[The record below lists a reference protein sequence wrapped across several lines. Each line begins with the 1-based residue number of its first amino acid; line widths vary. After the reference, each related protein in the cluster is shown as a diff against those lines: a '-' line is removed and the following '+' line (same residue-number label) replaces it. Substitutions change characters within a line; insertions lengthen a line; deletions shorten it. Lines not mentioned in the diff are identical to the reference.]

1 MYWKIK
7 PVPHKKF
14 TISSYLSLTFA
25 VITRNGFAMKKQTN
39 KINWW
44 IDAILFLGF
53 ILAFWLDQTGLSI
66 HQWGGLFI
74 CVLAL
79 YHLLRHWKWVWN
91 ILQCFFKPKLG
102 GQRIRFVLDFLL
114 LCGLEFILL
123 TGLLISTWLELP
135 LENYLLVRDV
145 HVISSIITLVILVV
159 KIALH
164 VNWITSTTNR
174 IFQRKKPA
182 LVNDVK
188 ETLTP
193 EQLERRQVLRLMGT
207 VGAASFAAIL
217 VGGRNT
223 FQSMTGEQQ
232 SPEAN
237 AVAEE
242 TSQPTEQAT
251 ATPAPTETA
260 AAQLEEPQVHTS
272 QRRKRGQDIS
282 STSAAATPTQ
292 TTTLQT
298 TQIVP
303 AATSTPA
310 PADCIVRCPKGCAY
324 PGSCRRYV
332 DANFNN
338 LCDLGECL

>member
-1 MYWKIK
+1 
-7 PVPHKKF
+7 
-14 TISSYLSLTFA
+14 
-25 VITRNGFAMKKQTN
+25 MKKQTN

-53 ILAFWLDQTGLSI
+53 ILAFWLDLTGLSI

-79 YHLLRHWKWVWN
+79 YHLLRHWKWVLN
-91 ILQCFFKPKLG
+91 VLQRFFVPKLG

-145 HVISSIITLVILVV
+145 HVISSISTLIVLMV

-164 VNWITSTTNR
+164 INWITSTTHK
-174 IFQRKKPA
+174 IFR
-182 LVNDVK
+182 VK
-188 ETLTP
+188 ETTPVDPVLETLTP

-217 VGGRNT
+217 IGGRNT
-223 FQSMTGEQQ
+223 FQSILGEQQ
-232 SPEAN
+232 NTETN
-237 AVAEE
+237 EVAEK
-242 TSQPTEQAT
+242 TLQPTEQAT
-251 ATPAPTETA
+251 ATPTPTETVTT
-260 AAQLEEPQVHTS
+260 AQLDEPQVHTS
-272 QRRKRGQDIS
+272 QRRKRGQNDS
-282 STSAAATPTQ
+282 SYTVTTPTQ
-292 TTTLQT
+292 TLTPQT

-303 AATSTPA
+303 GATSTPA
-310 PADCIVRCPKGCAY
+310 PVDCIVRCPKGCAY

>member
-1 MYWKIK
+1 
-7 PVPHKKF
+7 
-14 TISSYLSLTFA
+14 
-25 VITRNGFAMKKQTN
+25 MKKQTH
-39 KINWW
+39 ITNWW
-44 IDAILFLGF
+44 IDAFLFIGF
-53 ILAFWLDQTGLSI
+53 VLAFWLDLTGLSI

-79 YHLLRHWKWVWN
+79 YHLLRHWKWVLN
-91 ILQCFFKPKLG
+91 VLQRFFAPKLG

-123 TGLLISTWLELP
+123 TGLFISTWLELP
-135 LENYLLVRDV
+135 LDNYLLVRDMY
-145 HVISSIITLVILVV
+145 VISSITTLVILVV

-164 VNWITSTTNR
+164 VNWITSTTNK

-182 LVNDVK
+182 SINPVP

-207 VGAASFAAIL
+207 VGMASFAAIL
-217 VGGRNT
+217 VGGNNT
-223 FQSMTGEQQ
+223 FQSLFREQE
-232 SPEAN
+232 SSATN
-237 AVAEE
+237 AITEE
-242 TSQPTEQAT
+242 TTQPTEQAT
-251 ATPAPTETA
+251 ATPTPTEAA

-272 QRRKRGQDIS
+272 HRRKRGQDLS
-282 STSAAATPTQ
+282 STPAAATPTQ

-332 DANFNN
+332 DANFNY

>member
-1 MYWKIK
+1 
-7 PVPHKKF
+7 
-14 TISSYLSLTFA
+14 
-25 VITRNGFAMKKQTN
+25 MKKQTN

-44 IDAILFLGF
+44 IDVILFIGF
-53 ILAFWLDQTGLSI
+53 VLAFWLDLTGLTN

-79 YHLLRHWKWVWN
+79 YHLLRHWKWVLN
-91 ILQCFFKPKLG
+91 VLQRFFAAKLG
-102 GQRIRFVLDFLL
+102 GQRIRFMLDFLL

-135 LENYLLVRDV
+135 LDNYLLVRDM
-145 HVISSIITLVILVV
+145 HVISSITTLVILVG

-164 VNWITSTTNR
+164 VNWITSTTNK

-182 LVNDVK
+182 SVNPVP

-193 EQLERRQVLRLMGT
+193 DQLERRQVLRLMGT
-207 VGAASFAAIL
+207 VGMASFAAIL
-217 VGGRNT
+217 VGGNNT
-223 FQSMTGEQQ
+223 FQSLFREQE
-232 SPEAN
+232 SSATN
-237 AVAEE
+237 AIAEE
-242 TSQPTEQAT
+242 TTQPTEQAA
-251 ATPAPTETA
+251 ATPTPTEAA

-272 QRRKRGQDIS
+272 QRRKRGQDGS
-282 STSAAATPTQ
+282 SFA
-292 TTTLQT
+292 TTTAAPTTTPQT
-298 TQIVP
+298 TQLIP

-310 PADCIVRCPKGCAY
+310 PADCIVRCVKGCAY

>member
-1 MYWKIK
+1 
-7 PVPHKKF
+7 
-14 TISSYLSLTFA
+14 
-25 VITRNGFAMKKQTN
+25 MKKQTN
-39 KINWW
+39 KTNWW
-44 IDAILFLGF
+44 IDAILFFGF
-53 ILAFWLDQTGLSI
+53 VLAFWLDLTGLPI
-66 HQWGGLFI
+66 HQWGGLFL

-79 YHLLRHWKWVWN
+79 YHLLRHWKWVLN
-91 ILQCFFKPKLG
+91 VLQRFFAPKLG

-123 TGLLISTWLELP
+123 TGLLISTWLKLP

-145 HVISSIITLVILVV
+145 HVISSIITLLVLVV

-164 VNWITSTTNR
+164 VNWITSTACK
-174 IFQRKKPA
+174 IFHRKKTTDTINSVP
-182 LVNDVK
+182 
-188 ETLTP
+188 EILTP
-193 EQLERRQVLRLMGT
+193 DQSERRQVLRLMGT
-207 VGAASFAAIL
+207 VGIASFAAIL

-223 FQSMTGEQQ
+223 FQSILGEQP
-232 SPEAN
+232 SAETN
-237 AVAEE
+237 AITEE
-242 TSQPTEQAT
+242 TVQPTKQAT
-251 ATPAPTETA
+251 AAPTPTKTA

-272 QRRKRGQDIS
+272 QRRKRGQNIS
-282 STSAAATPTQ
+282 STPAAATPTQ

-310 PADCIVRCPKGCAY
+310 PVDCIVRCPKGCAY
-324 PGSCRRYV
+324 PGGCRRYV

>member
-1 MYWKIK
+1 
-7 PVPHKKF
+7 
-14 TISSYLSLTFA
+14 
-25 VITRNGFAMKKQTN
+25 MKKQTN

-53 ILAFWLDQTGLSI
+53 ILAFWLDLTGLSI

-79 YHLLRHWKWVWN
+79 YHLLRHWKWVLN
-91 ILQCFFKPKLG
+91 VLQRFFAPNLG
-102 GQRIRFVLDFLL
+102 GQRIRFLLDFLL

-123 TGLLISTWLELP
+123 TGFLISTWLELP

-145 HVISSIITLVILVV
+145 HVISSISTLIVLVI

-164 VNWITSTTNR
+164 SNWITSTTKK
-174 IFQRKKPA
+174 IFQRQKSTSVDP
-182 LVNDVK
+182 VP
-188 ETLTP
+188 EMLTP

-223 FQSMTGEQQ
+223 FRSILGEQQ
-232 SPEAN
+232 STETN

-242 TSQPTEQAT
+242 TLQPTEQAT
-251 ATPAPTETA
+251 ATPTPAEA
-260 AAQLEEPQVHTS
+260 AAVQLEEPQVHTS
-272 QRRKRGQDIS
+272 QRRKRGQNDS
-282 STSAAATPTQ
+282 SYTVTTPTQ
-292 TTTLQT
+292 TLTPQT

-303 AATSTPA
+303 GVTSTPA
-310 PADCIVRCPKGCAY
+310 PVDCIVRCPKGCAY

-332 DANFNN
+332 DANNN
-338 LCDLGECL
+338 KLCDLGECL